1 MIIKNPVPTPKQN
14 FIDFFSPTWF
24 AKPIAIILL
33 GPGVK
38 LATNA
43 YKNKETNTKLYLP
56 FQLVCYNVFIRRYN
70 VHLCVLLYIT
80 IVIK

>member
-14 FIDFFSPTWF
+14 FFVFFSPNWF
-24 AKPIAIILL
+24 AKVIAIMLL

-38 LATNA
+38 LATKA
-43 YKNKETNTKLYLP
+43 YKNKETNTKLNLP
-56 FQLVCYNVFIRRYN
+56 FHLVCYNVYIGRYN
-70 VHLCVLLYIT
+70 VRLCVLLYIT